1 MRAPPPTRISP
12 QAALRQLLVKKAG
25 SSYGDVL
32 PGQIASYVRE
42 RLSLP
47 RDQLEPVS
55 LDELLP
61 EVERRQLRDF
71 RSEMMLSDEEIAGVL
86 EKGLEND
93 RYMDPQLEGGGKKYH
108 SFIADLV
115 HSKLVDFTVRPR
127 VQVGAFV
134 VTKKGEKQR
143 LIVDARRTN
152 KFFRTPPSTQLG
164 SMDSWARI
172 ECESGSELFMA
183 QEDVRDYF
191 YRLRIDKELGEYFC
205 FPKIDPVL
213 LKEQLGYMPDAVIKL
228 LDDSQADIHPHM
240 SVLPMG
246 FSWAFHLAHMAHAEL
261 SARTLPTAR
270 VVQDRRPAPMMG
282 NSVDGCRQ
290 AVLIYADNCNHLGIE
305 RDSVANDQRAM
316 MSALHT
322 HGLSTHDIVASST
335 LCEGLGV
342 RIDGLSGIVQSTPAR
357 DHRLDQALLACSG
370 RITLSG
376 EELQVIVGHITMR
389 AMLHRGLLSVL
400 RHVYQLI
407 QECYASR
414 TRLWP
419 SVIREI
425 ELFRCLMVLGVKDM
439 RSVWSEHVFCTD
451 ACLSGYAVMGRSID
465 AATVRRID
473 GDSTVRRGPR

>member
-1 MRAPPPTRISP
+1 MVSACAGVEGRFCTEEIFHEPVGRHGDLFPLPLPADTGFAGVASDLDSRRSRQRVCKRRMLVDRPRGTVWALNHLAGFDDESLWPHLVQNRAQKAVHDRVWRAHTLRAPPPTRISP
-12 QAALRQLLVKKAG
+12 QAALRQLLAKKAG

-61 EVERRQLRDF
+61 EVEGRQLRDF

-115 HSKLVDFTVRPR
+115 RSKLVDFTVRPR

-152 KFFRTPPSTQLG
+152 KLFRTPPSTQLG

-261 SARTLPTAR
+261 STRTLPTAR

-290 AVLIYADNCNHLGIE
+290 AVLIYADNCNHLGID
-305 RDSVANDQRAM
+305 RDSVLNDQRAT
-316 MSALHT
+316 S
-322 HGLSTHDIVASST
+322 
-335 LCEGLGV
+335 
-342 RIDGLSGIVQSTPAR
+342 
-357 DHRLDQALLACSG
+357 
-370 RITLSG
+370 
-376 EELQVIVGHITMR
+376 
-389 AMLHRGLLSVL
+389 
-400 RHVYQLI
+400 
-407 QECYASR
+407 
-414 TRLWP
+414 TRLFWLAVGGSP
-419 SVIREI
+419 CRA
-425 ELFRCLMVLGVKDM
+425 
-439 RSVWSEHVFCTD
+439 RSCKSLWGT
-451 ACLSGYAVMGRSID
+451 
-465 AATVRRID
+465 
-473 GDSTVRRGPR
+473 